1 MGLNSSDHENG
12 TIANSSSSMEEL
24 DVGHFHSM
32 GNYSQFN
39 GTNGT
44 IANLSLLNFDVDDEN
59 PYGLRYGMATT
70 VVLRYAHPF
79 HIHHLEYTPSIC
91 PTSI

>member
-1 MGLNSSDHENG
+1 MD
-12 TIANSSSSMEEL
+12 EL
-24 DVGHFHSM
+24 DAGHIHVM

-70 VVLRYAHPF
+70 VVLRYATFTIADAYPHPSQSTLLLLLV
-79 HIHHLEYTPSIC
+79 I
-91 PTSI
+91 

>member
-1 MGLNSSDHENG
+1 
-12 TIANSSSSMEEL
+12 MEEL
-24 DVGHFHSM
+24 DAGHFHAI

-59 PYGLRYGMATT
+59 PYGLRYSMATT
-70 VVLRYAHPF
+70 VVLRYASHPQYAT
-79 HIHHLEYTPSIC
+79 HIHLASIPKYFTVAACNLISSITFVYC
-91 PTSI
+91 PIK